1 MFVFPVDGRASQ
13 ACEFWLPLHP
23 KMEIKITYT
32 NIWKIAYP
40 MILGSL
46 SNSLLNVVDTAFV
59 GRLGSVALGAAA
71 IGATYYL
78 IFSLLCI
85 GLASGAQIVIARRYG
100 AKEYPSIGGVFVQ
113 NGYLMTLFGVGLLFF
128 LEMLTPAILRPIIA
142 SDAIYAQ
149 TIVFTSYR
157 SWGIVFVAL
166 YSVYSSFFI
175 GISRTKVLSYATML
189 MTGVNIVLDY
199 GLVFGNLHLPEMGIG
214 GAGLA
219 SAIAELA
226 AFLFIVAYTKVQVD
240 ARQYSLYHFTRWKWD
255 LVLKNISLGYP
266 IMFQY
271 LMSLGSWFLFFVIIE
286 KLGSDALAISNI
298 LRSLLLLFMM
308 PVWGL
313 STTANTFTSNLL
325 GQRKSSSIPFLLR
338 RLVTIALVLV
348 LLFAPFVFFAPQL
361 LAQIYTNDA
370 HLIHESS
377 KIIWLVYIT
386 MFSFIPGVILN
397 NTLSG
402 TGDTKSAFVIELF
415 STLIYLAYTYLV
427 AIYFGLPIVFIWGAE
442 FIYWF
447 FIGFFSY
454 HRLKS
459 RKWKLIQV

>member
-1 MFVFPVDGRASQ
+1 MKL
-13 ACEFWLPLHP
+13 E
-23 KMEIKITYT
+23 ITYK
-32 NIWKIAYP
+32 NIWNVAYP

-59 GRLGSVALGAAA
+59 GRLGAVALGATA

-85 GLASGAQIVIARRYG
+85 GLASGAQIVIARRFG
-100 AKEYPSIGGVFVQ
+100 AKEYPAIGEVFIQ
-113 NGYLMTLFGVGLLFF
+113 NGYLMTLFGLGLLLL
-128 LEMLTPAILRPIIA
+128 LEFSTPTILRAIIS
-142 SDAIYAQ
+142 SDQIYTQ
-149 TIVFTSYR
+149 TIAFTSYR

-166 YSVYSSFFI
+166 YSIYSSFYI
-175 GISRTKVLSYATML
+175 GISRTKVLSYAMMI

-199 GLVFGNLHLPEMGIG
+199 GLVFGNLHMPNMGIS
-214 GAGLA
+214 GAALA
-219 SAIAELA
+219 SAIAEFSS
-226 AFLFIVAYTKVQVD
+226 FLFIVIYTRYQVD
-240 ARQYSLYHFTRWKWD
+240 AKQYKLYHFTRWKWN

-271 LMSLGSWFLFFVIIE
+271 LMSLGSWFMFFIIIE
-286 KLGSDALAISNI
+286 KLGSEALAVSNI

-325 GQRKSSSIPFLLR
+325 GQGKSSAIPLLLR
-338 RLVTIALVLV
+338 KLLTIASVLV
-348 LLFAPFVFFAPQL
+348 LLFAPFVFFAPQF
-361 LAQIYTNDA
+361 LAQIYSDDS
-370 HLIHESS
+370 HLIAEAS
-377 KIIWLVYIT
+377 KIIWLVYLT
-386 MFSFIPGVILN
+386 MFTFIPGVILN

-402 TGDTKSAFVIELF
+402 TGDTKSAFVIELI
-415 STLIYLAYTYLV
+415 STMIYLFYAYLV
-427 AIYFGLPIVFIWGAE
+427 AIYFGLPIVFIWGSE
-442 FIYWF
+442 LLYWM

-459 RKWKLIQV
+459 RKWKSINV

>member
-1 MFVFPVDGRASQ
+1 
-13 ACEFWLPLHP
+13 
-23 KMEIKITYT
+23 
-32 NIWKIAYP
+32 

-59 GRLGSVALGAAA
+59 GRLGPVALGATA

-85 GLASGAQIVIARRYG
+85 GLASGAQIVTARRFG
-100 AKEYPSIGGVFVQ
+100 AKDYPSIGGVFVQ
-113 NGYLMTLFGVGLLFF
+113 NGYLMSLFGIGLMVLLELF
-128 LEMLTPAILRPIIA
+128 TPAILRPIIA
-142 SDAIYAQ
+142 SDSIYAQ

-157 SWGIVFVAL
+157 SWGILFVAL

-175 GISRTKVLSYATML
+175 GISRTKVLSYATMI
-189 MTGVNIVLDY
+189 MTGVNILLDY
-199 GLVFGNLHLPEMGIG
+199 GLVFGNWNMPQMGIG

-219 SAIAELA
+219 SAIAEFS
-226 AFLFIVAYTKVQVD
+226 AFVFIVIYTKFQVD
-240 ARQYSLYHFTRWKWD
+240 TKQYPLYHFTRFKWD
-255 LVLKNISLGYP
+255 LILKNISLGYP

-271 LMSLGSWFLFFVIIE
+271 LMSLGSWFMFFIIIE

-325 GQRKSSSIPFLLR
+325 GQRKSSSIPILLR
-338 RLVTIALVLV
+338 KLTTIALVLV
-348 LLFAPFVFFAPQL
+348 LLFAPLVFFAPHL
-361 LAQIYTNDA
+361 LAEIYTDDV

-377 KIIWLVYIT
+377 KIIWVVYIT
-386 MFSFIPGVILN
+386 MFTFIPGVILN

-415 STLIYLAYTYLV
+415 STMIYLAYTYLV

-459 RKWKLIQV
+459 RKWKSIQV

>member
-1 MFVFPVDGRASQ
+1 MSSLSKGELRT
-13 ACEFWLPLHP
+13 CEFWLPLHSE
-23 KMEIKITYT
+23 MDIKITYT
-32 NIWKIAYP
+32 NIWKVAYP

-59 GRLGSVALGAAA
+59 GRLGPVALGATA

-85 GLASGAQIVIARRYG
+85 GLASGAQIVIARRFG
-100 AKEYPSIGGVFVQ
+100 AKEYHSIGEIFVQ
-113 NGYLMTLFGVGLLFF
+113 NGYLMTLFGVGLMFF
-128 LEMLTPAILRPIIA
+128 LEILSPAILRSIIA
-142 SDAIYAQ
+142 SDSVYAQ
-149 TIVFTSYR
+149 TIIFTSYR

-175 GISRTKVLSYATML
+175 GISRTKVLSYATMI

-199 GLVFGNLHLPEMGIG
+199 GLVFGNLHMPEMGIG

-219 SAIAELA
+219 SAIAEFM
-226 AFLFIVAYTKVQVD
+226 AFLFIVFYTKVQVD
-240 ARQYSLYHFTRWKWD
+240 TKQYPLYYFTHWKWN

-266 IMFQY
+266 VMFQY
-271 LMSLGSWFLFFVIIE
+271 LMSLGSWFMFFIIIE
-286 KLGSDALAISNI
+286 KLGSEALAVSNI

-313 STTANTFTSNLL
+313 STTANTFTSNLI
-325 GQRKSSSIPFLLR
+325 GQRKSSSIPVLFRKLT
-338 RLVTIALVLV
+338 TIALALV

-361 LAQIYTNDA
+361 LAQIYTDDA
-370 HLIHESS
+370 HLISEAS

-386 MFSFIPGVILN
+386 MLTFIPGVILN

-402 TGDTKSAFVIELF
+402 TGDTQSAFVIELF
-415 STLIYLAYTYLV
+415 STMIYLAYTYLV

-459 RKWKLIQV
+459 RKWKLIRV